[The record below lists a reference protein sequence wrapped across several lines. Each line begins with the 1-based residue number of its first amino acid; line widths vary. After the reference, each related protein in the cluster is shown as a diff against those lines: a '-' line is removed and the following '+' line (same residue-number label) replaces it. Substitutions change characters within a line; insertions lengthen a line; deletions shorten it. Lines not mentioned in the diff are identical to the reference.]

1 MIKEQLPHD
10 HNHTHMRYPRTL
22 WEAFQGKGDM
32 HLSEPLIS
40 DEDKPFVI
48 QVSIIGIVSLVVFL
62 IWG

>member
-1 MIKEQLPHD
+1 MTKIQAPND
-10 HNHTHMRYPRTL
+10 HNWTHTRHPRTL
-22 WEAFQGKGDM
+22 WDAFKGQGDM

-48 QVSIIGIVSLVVFL
+48 QVSIIGIVSVLVFL